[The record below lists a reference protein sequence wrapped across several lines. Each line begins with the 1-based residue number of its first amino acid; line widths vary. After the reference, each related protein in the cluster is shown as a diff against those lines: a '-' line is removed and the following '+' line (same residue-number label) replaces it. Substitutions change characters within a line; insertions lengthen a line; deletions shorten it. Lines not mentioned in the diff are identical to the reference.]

1 MKISDAIKALPSANT
16 FRVAGFFVLLAAS
29 TAAAQTATPIGVS
42 VGQRVRVQAPT
53 IFGDKR
59 KGDVF
64 GPVADTL
71 FLKRREAVEAVPV
84 SAITSLEVSRGRQR
98 WLWGFLGATAGFFAG
113 GLLGA
118 QTYDTGE
125 SDIDGILASIAGA
138 AIGTVS
144 GAIVGAVAA
153 PERWKKIPV
162 R

>member
-1 MKISDAIKALPSANT
+1 VKATNSALIIALLSI
-16 FRVAGFFVLLAAS
+16 FGALRVS
-29 TAAAQTATPIGVS
+29 AQTAAPIGVS
-42 VGQRVRVQAPT
+42 VGQRVRVQAPPL
-53 IFGDKR
+53 FEDRR

-64 GPVADTL
+64 APVIDTL
-71 FLKRREAVEAVPV
+71 FLKKKDAAVQPIPV

-144 GAIVGAVAA
+144 GAIIGAVAA

-162 R
+162 H

>member
-1 MKISDAIKALPSANT
+1 MRIRRL
-16 FRVAGFFVLLAAS
+16 VGFLVV
-29 TAAAQTATPIGVS
+29 AAAMRLPAQSAAPLGVS
-42 VGQRVRVQAPT
+42 VGQRVRVQAPAL
-53 IFGDKR
+53 FGDKR

-64 GPVADTL
+64 APVGDTL
-71 FLKRREAVEAVPV
+71 FLKKKDASVEPVPV
-84 SAITSLEVSRGRQR
+84 NAISVLEVSRGRQR

-113 GLLGA
+113 GLLGV

-125 SDIDGILASIAGA
+125 SDIDGILAATAGA

-144 GAIVGAVAA
+144 GAIIGAIAA